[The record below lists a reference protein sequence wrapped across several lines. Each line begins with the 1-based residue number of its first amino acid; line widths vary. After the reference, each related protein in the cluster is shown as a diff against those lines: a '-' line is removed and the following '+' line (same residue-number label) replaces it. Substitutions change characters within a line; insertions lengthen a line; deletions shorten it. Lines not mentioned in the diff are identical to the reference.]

1 MMENS
6 MLLRDT
12 FGRVIDY
19 IRISITDRCNLRCIY
34 CMPDS
39 GAGLLQKSDILSFEE
54 ILKFIEAASEVGIKK
69 IRITGGEPLLR
80 RDLPDFIKSIKA
92 LGTINDISLT
102 TNGQL
107 LGKYAQK
114 LAESGLNR
122 VNVSLDTLNAKR
134 YSDIT
139 RGGSLDSVLN
149 GIKKAEESGLLPI
162 KLNMVP
168 LRGIN
173 DDEIEDFAR
182 IAMTTDYQVRFI
194 ELMPVCITG
203 EGDGKG
209 RLVPMEEIMNRL
221 NAMGTL
227 VALKLRRHGPA
238 RYYTFENS
246 PGVIGIISGV
256 TCQFCSECN
265 RLRFTSD
272 GKLRPCL
279 FSNIEV
285 DFKTLIRNGASKET
299 LKLLLLNAAQLKPE
313 KHDTK
318 FNLTTLSKIGG

>member
-6 MLLRDT
+6 VLLRDT

-34 CMPDS
+34 CMPDGRALAS
-39 GAGLLQKSDILSFEE
+39 LPDILSFEE

-80 RDLPDFIKSIKA
+80 RGLPDFIKSIKA
-92 LGTINDISLT
+92 IGTINDISLT

-107 LGKYAQK
+107 LGKYAQS

-122 VNVSLDTLNAKR
+122 VNVSLDTLNAQR

-139 RGGSLDSVLN
+139 RGGSLESVLN
-149 GIKKAEESGLLPI
+149 GIKKAEEFGLLPI

-168 LRGIN
+168 LRGVN

-182 IAMTTDYQVRFI
+182 VAMTTDYQVRFI

-203 EGDGKG
+203 ESDDGG
-209 RLVPMEEIMNRL
+209 RLVSMETIMYRL

-227 VALKLRRHGPA
+227 VPLKLRKHGPA

-246 PGVIGIISGV
+246 SGVIGIISGV
-256 TCQFCSECN
+256 TCQFCSDCN

-279 FSNIEV
+279 FSDIEV

-299 LKLLLLNAAQLKPE
+299 LKLLILNAAHLKPE

-318 FNLTTLSKIGG
+318 FNLKTLSRIGG

>member
-1 MMENS
+1 MEDS
-6 MLLRDT
+6 LLRDS

-34 CMPDS
+34 CVPED
-39 GAGLLQKSDILSFEE
+39 GTDVLKKDDILSFEE
-54 ILKFIEAASEVGIKK
+54 ILRFIEAASDVGIKK

-80 RDLPDFIKSIKA
+80 KDLHDFIRAIKSP
-92 LGTINDISLT
+92 GTINDISLT

-107 LGKYAQK
+107 LAKYAQQ
-114 LAESGLNR
+114 LHDNGLSR
-122 VNVSLDTLNAKR
+122 VNVSLDTLNPGK

-139 RGGSLDSVLN
+139 RGGSLESVLD
-149 GIKKAEESGLLPI
+149 GIKKAKEAGLLPI

-168 LRGIN
+168 LRGVN

-182 IAMTTDYQVRFI
+182 LAMQSDYQVRFI
-194 ELMPVCITG
+194 ELMPVCISGGG
-203 EGDGKG
+203 EDSQ
-209 RLVPMEEIMNRL
+209 LVSMGEIMERL
-221 NAMGTL
+221 KAMGPIIP
-227 VALKLRRHGPA
+227 VKLRRHGPA

-246 PGVIGIISGV
+246 GGVIGVISGV

-285 DFKTLIRNGASKET
+285 DFKTPLRNGADKET
-299 LKLLLLNAAQLKPE
+299 LKSLILNTAKLKPE
-313 KHDTK
+313 RHDAK
-318 FNLTTLSKIGG
+318 FNLSNLSHIGG